1 MSKAALQ
8 PGETPIDTWA
18 IFYTP
23 SEGKKF
29 NGKLTVTN
37 KRLIYRTLY
46 DAAYN
51 PASYHVAFDK
61 EDKDIVFSINK
72 ADIARVD
79 TQKSF
84 FAKKVMITLSDGS
97 KHEFNY
103 GVMSVDKLVD
113 AINSYGYQF

>member
-1 MSKAALQ
+1 MSNATLQ
-8 PGETPIDTWA
+8 PGETANDTWT

-23 SEGKKF
+23 PEGKKF

-51 PASYHVAFDK
+51 PASYHVTFDK
-61 EDKDIVFSINK
+61 EDKDVIYSINK
-72 ADIARVD
+72 ADIAKVD
-79 TQKSF
+79 VQKSF
-84 FAKKVMITLSDGS
+84 LAKKVIVTLSDGS

-113 AINSYGYQF
+113 AINS

>member
-1 MSKAALQ
+1 MSEVILQ
-8 PGETPIDTWA
+8 PGETDIDTWT

-23 SEGKKF
+23 SGGKKF

-51 PASYHVAFDK
+51 PASYHVTFNK

-72 ADIARVD
+72 ADITHVD
-79 TQKSF
+79 IQKSLL
-84 FAKKVMITLSDGS
+84 AKKVMVTLTDGS

-103 GVMSVDKLVD
+103 GVMSVDKLAD
-113 AINSYGYQF
+113 AINS

>member
-1 MSKAALQ
+1 MSNAILQ
-8 PGETPIDTWA
+8 PGETAIDTWT
-18 IFYTP
+18 IFYSP
-23 SEGKKF
+23 SAEKKF

-51 PASYHVAFDK
+51 PASYHVTFDK

-72 ADIARVD
+72 ADIARID

-84 FAKKVMITLSDGS
+84 LAKKIIITLSDGS
-97 KHEFNY
+97 RQEFNY

-113 AINSYGYQF
+113 AINS

>member
-1 MSKAALQ
+1 MSQSLLQ
-8 PGETPIDTWA
+8 PGEAAIDTWS
-18 IFYTP
+18 IFYTA
-23 SEGKKF
+23 SGGKKF

-79 TQKSF
+79 VQKNF
-84 FAKKVMITLSDGS
+84 FAKKVIITLADGT
-97 KHEFNY
+97 KHEFDY
-103 GVMSVDKLVD
+103 GVLSVDKLVE
-113 AINSYGYQF
+113 AINS

>member
-1 MSKAALQ
+1 MSKAILLPA
-8 PGETPIDTWA
+8 ETAIDTWT
-18 IFYTP
+18 IFYSP
-23 SEGKKF
+23 SVEKKF

-61 EDKDIVFSINK
+61 EDKDIIFSFNK

-84 FAKKVMITLSDGS
+84 LAKKVIITLSDGS

-113 AINSYGYQF
+113 AINS

>member
-1 MSKAALQ
+1 MSNVILQ
-8 PGETPIDTWA
+8 PGETAIDTWT
-18 IFYTP
+18 IFYSP
-23 SEGKKF
+23 SAEKKF

-37 KRLIYRTLY
+37 KRLIYRTSY

-84 FAKKVMITLSDGS
+84 LAKKVIITLADGS

-103 GVMSVDKLVD
+103 GAMSVDKLVG
-113 AINSYGYQF
+113 AING

>member
-1 MSKAALQ
+1 MSAAILQ
-8 PGETPIDTWA
+8 PGEAAIDTWT
-18 IFYTP
+18 IFYSP
-23 SEGKKF
+23 SADKEF

-61 EDKDIVFSINK
+61 EDRDIVFSINK
-72 ADIARVD
+72 ADITRVD

-84 FAKKVMITLSDGS
+84 LAKKVLLTLSDGS
-97 KHEFNY
+97 RHEFNY
-103 GVMSVDKLVD
+103 GVMSVDKIVN
-113 AINSYGYQF
+113 AINS

>member
-1 MSKAALQ
+1 MSNAILQ
-8 PGETPIDTWA
+8 TGETAIDTWT
-18 IFYTP
+18 IFYSPTA
-23 SEGKKF
+23 EQKF

-51 PASYHVAFDK
+51 PASYHVAFNK
-61 EDKDIVFSINK
+61 EDKDIVFYINK

-84 FAKKVMITLSDGS
+84 LSKKVILTLSDGS

-103 GVMSVDKLVD
+103 GVMSVDKLAD
-113 AINSYGYQF
+113 AINS

>member
-1 MSKAALQ
+1 MDNTILQ
-8 PGETPIDTWA
+8 PGETAIDTWT

-23 SEGKKF
+23 PEGKKF

-51 PASYHVAFDK
+51 PASYHVTFNK
-61 EDKDIVFSINK
+61 EDKDVIYSINK
-72 ADIARVD
+72 ADIAKVD
-79 TQKSF
+79 VQKSF
-84 FAKKVMITLSDGS
+84 LAKKVIVTLSDGS

-103 GVMSVDKLVD
+103 GVMSVDKLAD
-113 AINSYGYQF
+113 AINS